1 MKKIVKKLLSELYSD
16 DALLDCLDYINDEC
30 YNIDEYSL
38 EDVIELL
45 NYIKDNII
53 GEEYQALKNII
64 RILKY
69 NN

>member
-53 GEEYQALKNII
+53 GEEY
-64 RILKY
+64 
-69 NN
+69 